1 MREKRFAVVTLLG
14 VALLLTTLFGF
25 AGTAPPR
32 VLDESVPPAAAP
44 ETTGAPSAAATAD
57 KSLIFE
63 ASPQVRR
70 VGAGIGEAPAVPGTF
85 HFDLGVPIETVT
97 RAYLSY
103 ELAGVPHWT
112 AAVRPIHGLPLP
124 GGFGS
129 PPASGMA
136 LQVEEINPHWLRG
149 GNNEVMFLPVGTGDR
164 PPIGVAR
171 VGEGSA
177 PAGAAG
183 GGGGGRPG
191 GGAGPLPRPQS
202 PSGGLHPWR
211 PVLGAAPAHHVSD
224 S

>member
-32 VLDESVPPAAAP
+32 VLDESAPPAAAP

-85 HFDLGVPIETVT
+85 HFDLGVPVETVT
-97 RAYLSY
+97 RAYLTY

-112 AAVRPIHGLPLP
+112 AAIRSLNGLPP
-124 GGFGS
+124 QGGFGS
-129 PPASGMA
+129 ASASGMA
-136 LQVEEINPHWLRG
+136 LQVEEVNPRWLRDG
-149 GNNEVMFLPVGTGDR
+149 SNEVVFLPVSAGE
-164 PPIGVAR
+164 PSPI
-171 VGEGSA
+171 
-177 PAGAAG
+177 
-183 GGGGGRPG
+183 
-191 GGAGPLPRPQS
+191 
-202 PSGGLHPWR
+202 
-211 PVLGAAPAHHVSD
+211 
-224 S
+224 

>member
-1 MREKRFAVVTLLG
+1 MRKKRFAVVTLLG

-32 VLDESVPPAAAP
+32 VLDESAPPAAAP

-103 ELAGVPHWT
+103 ELPGAPCPPVPRPYLPYGLAGGPHWT
-112 AAVRPIHGLPLP
+112 AAVRSINGLPVQ

-129 PPASGMA
+129 TPASGMA
-136 LQVEEINPHWLRG
+136 LQ
-149 GNNEVMFLPVGTGDR
+149 
-164 PPIGVAR
+164 
-171 VGEGSA
+171 
-177 PAGAAG
+177 
-183 GGGGGRPG
+183 
-191 GGAGPLPRPQS
+191 
-202 PSGGLHPWR
+202 
-211 PVLGAAPAHHVSD
+211 
-224 S
+224 